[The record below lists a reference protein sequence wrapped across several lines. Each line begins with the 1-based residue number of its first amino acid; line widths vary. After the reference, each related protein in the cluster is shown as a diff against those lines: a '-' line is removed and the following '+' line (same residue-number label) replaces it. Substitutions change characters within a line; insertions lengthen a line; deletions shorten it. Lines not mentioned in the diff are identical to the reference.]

1 MSNKQQGK
9 LQLILQTLKQ
19 IQDLC
24 LHRYIQCTH
33 RLIAYDKFRFQGKC
47 PGNADALPLPSGKL
61 MWISTKCRLRHS
73 HHFKQLLHILF
84 DSLLI
89 GNAMIKH
96 GCRQYFIDMLPRI

>member
-1 MSNKQQGK
+1 MHRTEPMSNKQQGK

-61 MWISTKCRLRHS
+61 MWILFHTFLHIVDSYHF
-73 HHFKQLLHILF
+73 HHFHGTFFSLF
-84 DSLLI
+84 LADFLVMCTKSL
-89 GNAMIKH
+89 N
-96 GCRQYFIDMLPRI
+96 